1 MIYRNDQQQQLF
13 WEFQRHIVKP
23 WATLKCA
30 HCALPKESET
40 EEVHHTC
47 QGWWQIYPKT
57 KSTILGQGLS
67 LSLQDTKKT
76 MWMLQW
82 IHPQQSDD
90 RDPLLQTLHTVVFLT
105 QHPTHRLNG
114 RKSKE
119 RKQRV
124 RVFRSQKKRSV
135 SCEIAHH
142 RNTSVLLLHSCKNY
156 RSRHLNILCTSLE
169 GSHIHGVLRVHPSSQ
184 SSLCVLSAYK
194 TLLLWES
201 PTCYASLLSR
211 ETIP

>member
-1 MIYRNDQQQQLF
+1 
-13 WEFQRHIVKP
+13 
-23 WATLKCA
+23 
-30 HCALPKESET
+30 
-40 EEVHHTC
+40 
-47 QGWWQIYPKT
+47 
-57 KSTILGQGLS
+57 LGQGLS
-67 LSLQDTKKT
+67 LSLQGTKKT
-76 MWMLQW
+76 MWMLKW
-82 IHPQQSDD
+82 IQPQQSDE
-90 RDPLLQTLHTVVFLT
+90 RPITANSSHSCVFDTAPNT
-105 QHPTHRLNG
+105 QIDG

-119 RKQRV
+119 RKLRV

-142 RNTSVLLLHSCKNY
+142 RNTSFLLLHSSKNY

-169 GSHIHGVLRVHPSSQ
+169 GCHIHGVLRVHPSSQ

>member
-1 MIYRNDQQQQLF
+1 MNYRNAQQQQLF
-13 WEFQRHIVKP
+13 WEFQRQIVITR
-23 WATLKCA
+23 ATLKCA
-30 HCALPKESET
+30 HCFHCRKNQKLKKFITLAKADDRFIPKKIHNFGPGFELELARHKKNNVNVAVNPTSAI
-40 EEVHHTC
+40 
-47 QGWWQIYPKT
+47 WWQTHYCKLFT
-57 KSTILGQGLS
+57 QLCFWHSTQ
-67 LSLQDTKKT
+67 
-76 MWMLQW
+76 
-82 IHPQQSDD
+82 
-90 RDPLLQTLHTVVFLT
+90 
-105 QHPTHRLNG
+105 HRLNG

-142 RNTSVLLLHSCKNY
+142 RNTSSLLLHSSQNY

-169 GSHIHGVLRVHPSSQ
+169 GSHIYGVLRVHPSSQ